1 MHKPLTAAAAVLALG
16 ACTTM
21 SDVMQIGPDTY
32 MVSTSVRGGLTTDT
46 EVKSTVIHKAQ
57 THCGAMGK
65 QMQMVTSNNSGT
77 QGWTPQNAEV
87 TFKCV

>member
-1 MHKPLTAAAAVLALG
+1 MRKFLIIAAAAIAG
-16 ACTTM
+16 CTTM

-32 MVSTSVRGGLTTDT
+32 IVSTTARGGFTTDT
-46 EVKSTVIHKAQ
+46 EVKSTVIRKAQ
-57 THCGAMGK
+57 AHCGSMGR